1 MKDSKSLDLLT
12 EEEQQKEE
20 LRAIWKAGF
29 VRGCRKNLPQEEV
42 ANQLFEDWYKND
54 WLNGKAIGT

>member
-54 WLNGKAIGT
+54 WLTGKQVGT